1 MAAMATQTR
10 DRELFDTRVPQS
22 LTAGE
27 PASPQRSPTHAP
39 VDASAD
45 AFQFILSLQSSTA
58 TEAPD
63 ILYERAKRHLEQVM
77 EKLSKSPADEQ
88 EAVILALAAFI
99 DEVVMCSQSVA
110 RVRWP
115 SLQFEQ
121 LRTHQAGR
129 QFFHKLREI
138 RGEEPD
144 AATWRDGSKAD
155 LLELYYLC
163 LLLGFKGQYGCM
175 SKEAYARELITM
187 RNHIQRKAPSPLS
200 PTVTRV
206 KPKERSWIR
215 KDWRWW
221 LWQIIAFGYLAGL
234 VALTLF
240 LLHLLHT
247 QGS

>member
-1 MAAMATQTR
+1 MAETAIQTR
-10 DRELFDTRVPQS
+10 DRKLSDTRVPQFV
-22 LTAGE
+22 TAAE
-27 PASPQRSPTHAP
+27 PAAPQRSPTHAP

-45 AFQFILSLQSSTA
+45 TLQFILSLQSSTA

-77 EKLSKSPADEQ
+77 EKLSKSPADER

-99 DEVVMCSQSVA
+99 DEVVMRSQSVA

-115 SLQFEQ
+115 SLQYQQ
-121 LRTHQAGR
+121 LRTRQAGR
-129 QFFHKLREI
+129 RFFQKLRKI
-138 RGEEPD
+138 RGAEPD

-187 RNHIQRKAPSPLS
+187 RNHIQRQAPSPLS
-200 PTVTRV
+200 PTVTGGERT
-206 KPKERSWIR
+206 ERSWLR

-221 LWQIIAFGYLAGL
+221 LWKIIAFGYLAGL

-240 LLHLLHT
+240 LLHT
-247 QGS
+247 RGS